1 MSSRRLEIELSE
13 GVLSGVQEKLP
24 NGENFYAFRGVP
36 YAQPP
41 VGNLRF
47 KVNTMF
53 ELRCAILI
61 LKTFL
66 M

>member
-1 MSSRRLEIELSE
+1 MSSSRLEIELSE

-36 YAQPP
+36 YAKPP
-41 VGNLRF
+41 IGNLRF

-53 ELRCAILI
+53 
-61 LKTFL
+61 
-66 M
+66 